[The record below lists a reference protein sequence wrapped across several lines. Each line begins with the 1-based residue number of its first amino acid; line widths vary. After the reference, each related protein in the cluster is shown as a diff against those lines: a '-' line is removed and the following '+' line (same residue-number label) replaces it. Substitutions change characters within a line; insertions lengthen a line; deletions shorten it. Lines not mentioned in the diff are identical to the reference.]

1 MEAAAQRKRQRLQSR
16 RSHGLGTDSPNQR
29 GNASAAPRL
38 HLNPQQ
44 LKEHYQTCIQL
55 STSNKIDTKNAFGL
69 HLIDYMSRLIKDSD
83 EVNFK
88 LATTA
93 LDAGTKIY
101 VSRVDC
107 VHSDVSKVANSIV
120 QALDSKS
127 QKKNASEETD
137 EEQPADDPDHDMEA
151 GDEDAASKKTKVKR
165 VHKRKSGSKIA
176 PNMESLNVAKV
187 ETNVEIDPIFHKL
200 TTSHDMGNVN
210 SLFLANLKLDRN
222 SGLVLDSNA
231 ETDLKPEAGV
241 AQICSDPVS
250 LQEYTT
256 KLREVID
263 KECHI
268 FDDRFFIQFKF
279 KRNDGNCETEYNRFE
294 DDMGTQKTRTS
305 AFTFDLNADV
315 EEADEE
321 QPADFNLSQH
331 ADIFDELT
339 QNSDDDNDDD
349 EVGDILSSANRQSIL
364 QAVNLHSLPDL
375 KLLLSEQRDEYSYFK
390 NKITC
395 AWAGSVRWKANQ
407 FLDKNMRQVLHPRP
421 TNGQNPPQTVTKR
434 QKKQFPDID
443 FVTAEVPEFQKAKVS
458 KLKVATL
465 EKWGDSN
472 ETSLLPDFLQFDKD
486 DLLRPFNKSDVY
498 FRAGD
503 NPGSVSENT
512 GSQEKRDADFS
523 VAASLCDEGM
533 EVMDGPDEMDFPAT
547 QSDDMP
553 FSQQTAS
560 QPTTSAFTGE
570 NLVQAPDA
578 IKQIDLPFAKYA
590 KRMDVKKLKRVMMDL
605 ISNPS
610 LNDSLPVSGGSASN
624 VIRFS
629 DLYQELP
636 AKITPAMTK
645 DMSPPIAF
653 VTLLYLANENVR
665 PLLIRCCHWQLIIT
679 LFLTCFFVFLLSFL
693 LSLRLS
699 SAESHSPKLRII
711 RLFSDDNDDG

>member
-1 MEAAAQRKRQRLQSR
+1 MS
-16 RSHGLGTDSPNQR
+16 
-29 GNASAAPRL
+29 
-38 HLNPQQ
+38 
-44 LKEHYQTCIQL
+44 
-55 STSNKIDTKNAFGL
+55 
-69 HLIDYMSRLIKDSD
+69 HLIQDSD

-127 QKKNASEETD
+127 QKKNVSDDVDD
-137 EEQPADDPDHDMEA
+137 EQLADDPDHNDPEA
-151 GDEDAASKKTKVKR
+151 GDEDSASRKAKAKR
-165 VHKRKSGSKIA
+165 KRKSGAKLA
-176 PNMESLNVAKV
+176 PNAEALNVAKV

-210 SLFLANLKLDRN
+210 SLFLANLKLDSS
-222 SGLVLDSNA
+222 SGLILDSNA
-231 ETDLKPEAGV
+231 ESDLKPETAV
-241 AQICSDPVS
+241 AHVCSDPVS
-250 LQEYTT
+250 LNEYTT
-256 KLREVID
+256 TLRQVVEKD
-263 KECHI
+263 CHI

-279 KRNDGNCETEYNRFE
+279 NRNDGNCETEYNRFE
-294 DDMGTQKTRTS
+294 DDMGTQKTRGS

-315 EEADEE
+315 DEPDEE
-321 QPADFNLSQH
+321 VPADFNLSQH

-339 QNSDDDNDDD
+339 RNSEDENDDD
-349 EVGDILSSANRQSIL
+349 EVDDILSSNNRQSIL
-364 QAVNLHSLPDL
+364 QAVNLESLPDL
-375 KLLLSEQRDEYSYFK
+375 KMMLNEERDEYCYFK

-407 FLDKNMRQVLHPRP
+407 FLDKNMREVLHPRA

-434 QKKQFPDID
+434 QKKQFPEID
-443 FVTAEVPEFQKAKVS
+443 FESEEVPVFQKAKVN

-465 EKWGDSN
+465 EKWGDAN

-503 NPGSVSENT
+503 RRGSVSENT
-512 GSQEKRDADFS
+512 GSQEKRDTDFS
-523 VAASLCDEGM
+523 VAASLCDDGM
-533 EVMDGPDEMDFPAT
+533 EVMDCPDEMDFPASQT
-547 QSDDMP
+547 DDMP

-560 QPTTSAFTGE
+560 QPVTQAFTGE

-610 LNDSLPVSGGSASN
+610 LNDSLPVSGESAAN

-665 PLLIRCCHWQLIIT
+665 PLLM
-679 LFLTCFFVFLLSFL
+679 LLSLAINHHLVSCFCFPFL

-699 SAESHSPKLRII
+699 SAEPHSPKLRII
-711 RLFSDDNDDG
+711 RLFSGSIAE